1 MHLNGQLEKQA
12 GIGKIE
18 WEFAHK
24 SHTSRNEL
32 TAFRVPFHKHTQGM
46 TPTQLSGVFF
56 KSDGRTTS
64 KHTFG
69 SQ

>member
-1 MHLNGQLEKQA
+1 MHLDGQLEKQA
-12 GIGKIE
+12 ENRKIE

-24 SHTSRNEL
+24 SHTSRNEI
-32 TAFRVPFHKHTQGM
+32 TAFRDLVHKHPQEM

-56 KSDGRTTS
+56 KSDGSTTS